1 MSFTILVID
10 DDDALLDLFRLLLDE
25 EGYAVVTSKTAF
37 EDVSEVERIN
47 PHLIILDIMMG
58 RHYEGLLLL
67 EKLRLYPPTR
77 SLPVILC
84 TAAANVIREQEET
97 LQQKG
102 VPILYKPFELEE
114 LLQVIHSLLPGTGE
128 KAEGGQEN
136 SGSDK
141 GKVR

>member
-1 MSFTILVID
+1 MRNFPEKRELMSFTILVID
-10 DDDALLDLFRLLLDE
+10 DDDALLDLFRLLLEE
-25 EGYAVVTSKTAF
+25 EGYTVVTSKTAF
-37 EDVSEVERIN
+37 EQMSEVEQLK

-77 SLPVILC
+77 AIPVILC
-84 TAAANVIREQEET
+84 TAATNVIREQEET

-114 LLQVIHSLLPGTGE
+114 LLQVIHSLLPSDTEE
-128 KAEGGQEN
+128 KTEGG
-136 SGSDK
+136 
-141 GKVR
+141 